1 MIYPITTTS
10 TLSKEAPMAVEA
22 RESELI
28 ESINPAT
35 GEVIGTVPEMTEGEV
50 REAVQRAR
58 RAFDTWSSLS
68 FEQRADHIL
77 SVCDLMVD
85 RSADIARTI
94 SKETGKPI
102 GDAYVAELFTTADLI
117 HFYARKG
124 KKILQPKQ
132 VTTGMF
138 LNKKA
143 YKLYQPLGVVAVI
156 SPWNYPFSL
165 TMGPVISA
173 LFAGNT
179 VVLKPSEFTPF
190 VGKLVGDLFEGVG
203 SHSGIVQVVTGAGK
217 TGEAL
222 VRSGVQKV
230 VFTGSVETGRKVM
243 RAAADSLTPVVMELG
258 GKDPM
263 IVLDDADVERAA
275 NAAVWGAFSNCG
287 QTCTSIERVYVTE
300 GIYDEFVAKVVEKTK
315 ALRVGYSEGD
325 QVFDVGSIT
334 RPAQMDVIESHISD
348 AKEKGARILTGGRR
362 IEEKKPGY
370 FYEPTVLVDV
380 DHRMK
385 IMTEETFGPVLPI
398 MKVRNRDEALR
409 LANESRY
416 GLGASVWTKDSKE
429 AERLAEE
436 VKAGGVVVNDCLA
449 HYGVPSLP
457 FGGVKESGIGR
468 THGAEGLR
476 EFCEVKSV
484 LVDRFGPKR
493 EFFWY
498 PAPKWLPSALDRGIR
513 LLYRRGLRQKLR

>member
-1 MIYPITTTS
+1 
-10 TLSKEAPMAVEA
+10 MAVETKNTGV
-22 RESELI
+22 I

-35 GEVIGTVPEMTEGEV
+35 GERIGTVPEMTEAEV

-58 RAFDTWSSLS
+58 RAFEAWSSLP
-68 FEQRADHIL
+68 FERRADHIL
-77 SVCDLMVD
+77 SVCDIMVD
-85 RSADIARTI
+85 NSREIARTI
-94 SKETGKPI
+94 SRETGKPL
-102 GDAYVAELFTTADLI
+102 GDAFVTELFTTADLI

-124 KKILQPKQ
+124 KRILAPRK
-132 VTTGMF
+132 VSTGLF

-143 YKLYQPLGVVAVI
+143 YKVYQPYGVVGVI

-165 TMGPVISA
+165 TMGPVVSA

-190 VGKLVGDLFEGVG
+190 VGKLVGELFEQAG
-203 SHSGIVQVVTGAGK
+203 SHTGIVQVVTGGGA

-243 RAAADSLTPVVMELG
+243 RAAADTLTPVVMELG

-263 IVLDDADVERAA
+263 VVLDDADLERAA

-300 GIYDEFVAKVVEKTK
+300 GVYDEFVHKVVEKTK
-315 ALRVGYSEGD
+315 ALRVGYSEDGNTY
-325 QVFDVGSIT
+325 DVGSMT
-334 RPAQMDVIESHISD
+334 RPAQLDIVEEHVRD
-348 AKEKGARILTGGRR
+348 AKEKGARVLTGGRR
-362 IEEKKPGY
+362 LEGKERGY

-398 MKVRNRDEALR
+398 MRVRSAEEAIR
-409 LANESRY
+409 LANDSRY
-416 GLGASVWTKDSKE
+416 GLAASVWTKDPKE
-429 AERLAEE
+429 AERLTEALD
-436 VKAGGVVVNDCLA
+436 AGGVVVNDCLA
-449 HYGVPSLP
+449 HFGVPTLP

-468 THGAEGLR
+468 THGVEGLR
-476 EFCEVKSV
+476 EFCQVKSV

-493 EFFWY
+493 EIFWY
-498 PAPKWLPSALDRGIR
+498 PAPSWLAGALEKG
-513 LLYRRGLRQKLR
+513 LKVLYRRGIRSKLSLR

>member
-1 MIYPITTTS
+1 MSIDTRQTTT
-10 TLSKEAPMAVEA
+10 
-22 RESELI
+22 I

-35 GEVIGTVPEMTEGEV
+35 GEVIGTVPEMGEGEV

-58 RAFDTWSSLS
+58 RAYELWSCLP
-68 FEQRADHIL
+68 FERRAEHIL
-77 SVCDLMVD
+77 SVCDLMID
-85 RSADIARTI
+85 RAREIARSI
-94 SKETGKPI
+94 SRETGKPI
-102 GDAYVAELFTTADLI
+102 GDAYITELFTTADLI

-124 KKILQPKQ
+124 KKIMRPRQ
-132 VTTGMF
+132 VSTGLF

-143 YKLYQPLGVVAVI
+143 YKIYQPLGVVAVI

-165 TMGPVISA
+165 TMGPVVSA

-190 VGKLVGDLFEGVG
+190 VGKLVGELFEDVG
-203 SHSGIVQVVTGAGK
+203 AHSGIVQVVTGGGR

-222 VRSGVQKV
+222 VRAGVQKV

-243 RAAADSLTPVVMELG
+243 RAAADTLTPVVMELG

-263 IVLDDADVERAA
+263 IVLDDADIERAA

-300 GIYDEFVAKVVEKTK
+300 GVYDEFVSKVVEKTK
-315 ALRVGYSEGD
+315 ALRVGYSEGSETY
-325 QVFDVGSIT
+325 DVGSLT
-334 RPAQMDVIESHISD
+334 RPAQLDIVEEHIKD
-348 AKEKGARILTGGRR
+348 AVEKGARILTGGHR
-362 IEEKKPGY
+362 IEDKKPGY

-380 DHRMK
+380 DHRMQ
-385 IMTEETFGPVLPI
+385 IMREETFGPVLPI
-398 MKVRNRDEALR
+398 MKVRNRDEAVR

-416 GLGASVWTKDSKE
+416 GLAASVWTKDTKE
-429 AERLAEE
+429 AERLVEE
-436 VKAGGVVVNDCLA
+436 VQAGGVVVNDCLA

-468 THGAEGLR
+468 THGAEGLI

-493 EFFWY
+493 ELFWY
-498 PAPKWLPSALDRGIR
+498 PAPSWLTPLLDRTIR
-513 LLYRRGLRQKLR
+513 ILYRRGLPRKLTRG

>member
-1 MIYPITTTS
+1 
-10 TLSKEAPMAVEA
+10 MAIDTGEPTV
-22 RESELI
+22 I

-35 GEVIGTVPEMTEGEV
+35 GEVIGTVPEMGEGEV

-58 RAFDTWSSLS
+58 RAFEFWSSLP
-68 FEQRADHIL
+68 FERRAEHIL
-77 SVCDLMVD
+77 AVCDLMID
-85 RSADIARTI
+85 RSRDIARSI
-94 SKETGKPI
+94 SKETGKPL
-102 GDAYVAELFTTADLI
+102 GDAYITELFTTADLI

-124 KKILQPKQ
+124 KKILRPRQ
-132 VTTGMF
+132 VSTGLF

-143 YKLYQPLGVVAVI
+143 YKIYQPLGVVAVI

-165 TMGPVISA
+165 TMGPVVSA

-190 VGKLVGDLFEGVG
+190 VGKLVGELFDGVG
-203 SHSGIVQVVTGAGK
+203 AHSGIVQVVTGGGR

-222 VRSGVQKV
+222 VRAGVQKV

-243 RAAADSLTPVVMELG
+243 RAAADTLTPVVMELG

-263 IVLDDADVERAA
+263 IVLDDADLERAA

-300 GIYDEFVAKVVEKTK
+300 GVYDQFVSEVVEKTK
-315 ALRVGYSEGD
+315 ALRVGYSEGNET
-325 QVFDVGSIT
+325 FDVGSIT
-334 RPAQMDVIESHISD
+334 RPAQLDVVEEHIKD
-348 AKEKGARILTGGRR
+348 AVEKGARILTGGRR

-370 FYEPTVLVDV
+370 FFEPTVLVDV

-398 MKVRNRDEALR
+398 MKVRNRDEAVR

-416 GLGASVWTKDSKE
+416 GLAASVWTNDSKE
-429 AERLAEE
+429 AERLVEE
-436 VKAGGVVVNDCLA
+436 IEAGGVVVNDCLA

-468 THGAEGLR
+468 THGAEGLI

-484 LVDRFGPKR
+484 LVERLGPKR
-493 EFFWY
+493 ELFWY
-498 PAPKWLPSALDRGIR
+498 PAPSWLAPALDRVIR
-513 LLYRRGLRQKLR
+513 LLYRRGLARKFTKG

>member
-1 MIYPITTTS
+1 
-10 TLSKEAPMAVEA
+10 MAVDAERA
-22 RESELI
+22 GLI

-35 GEVIGTVPEMTEGEV
+35 GEVIGTVQEMTEGEV

-58 RAFDTWSSLS
+58 RAFETWSSLPY
-68 FEQRADHIL
+68 ERRADHIL
-77 SVCDLMVD
+77 AVCDLMID
-85 RSADIARTI
+85 RSREVSQTI
-94 SKETGKPI
+94 SRETGKPI

-124 KKILQPKQ
+124 KKILEPRR
-132 VTTGMF
+132 VSTGLF
-138 LNKKA
+138 LNKRA

-165 TMGPVISA
+165 TMGPVVSA

-190 VGKLVGDLFEGVG
+190 VGKLVGDLFEEVG
-203 SHSGIVQVVTGAGK
+203 AHSGIVQVVFGAGK

-230 VFTGSVETGRKVM
+230 VFTGSVETGRRVM
-243 RAAADSLTPVVMELG
+243 RAASDTLTPVLMELG

-263 IVLDDADVERAA
+263 LVLDDADLERAA

-300 GIYDEFVAKVVEKTK
+300 GVYDDFVAKVVEKTK
-315 ALRVGYSEGD
+315 ALRVGYSEGG
-325 QVFDVGSIT
+325 QAFDVGSIT
-334 RPAQMDVIESHISD
+334 RPAQLDVVEEHVRD
-348 AKEKGARILTGGRR
+348 AADKGARIVTGGRR
-362 IEEKKPGY
+362 IDEKKPGY
-370 FYEPTVLVDV
+370 FYAPTVLLDV

-398 MKVRNRDEALR
+398 MKVRNRDEAVR
-409 LANESRY
+409 MANESRY
-416 GLGASVWTKDSKE
+416 GLGASVWTKDPKE
-429 AERLAEE
+429 AERLAGE
-436 VKAGGVVVNDCLA
+436 VRAGGVVVNDCLA
-449 HYGVPSLP
+449 HFAVPGLP
-457 FGGVKESGIGR
+457 FGGIKESGIGR

-476 EFCEVKSV
+476 EFCQVKAV

-493 EFFWY
+493 ELFWY
-498 PAPKWLPSALDRGIR
+498 PAPGWLAPVLERGMR
-513 LLYRRGLRQKLR
+513 LLYRRGLGKKLRRG